1 MRPGAHAPNMIAIL
15 FTGGTMSM
23 KIDPATSAAVPALS
37 GGEILAHV
45 PGLSR
50 VADVEFEDVSR
61 LPGPHVTPE
70 QMWRLARR
78 AAAWLDR
85 PDVDG
90 LVVTHGT
97 DTLEETAY
105 LLDLL
110 LISDKPIVFVGAI
123 RTISE
128 PGWDGPANLLA
139 AVRVAAAR
147 ESRGRGA
154 LVVMNEQILTAS
166 EAQKIHTESSGSFAS
181 PEFGPVGVIDAGRVL
196 YVRMAPRHG
205 DWIAPDAEAGLRVGR
220 LETEVDLIKSAA
232 GADDRFIRCSLAAGA
247 RGIVIEAMGRG
258 NLPPSMKPGLMAAAA
273 ASVPLVISSRYGAGS
288 VQERYGYEGGGH
300 DLAQLGVI
308 FAGRLNGLKA
318 RMKLMT
324 ALAYTS
330 DVDQLRTIFAET
342 A

>member
-1 MRPGAHAPNMIAIL
+1 MVTIL

-23 KIDPATSAAVPALS
+23 RIDPGTGAAVPALS
-37 GGEILAHV
+37 GGEILEHV
-45 PGLSR
+45 PGLR
-50 VADVEFEDVSR
+50 DVADVDFEDVSR

-78 AAAWLDR
+78 AAAWLER
-85 PDVDG
+85 PDVAG

-110 LISDKPIVFVGAI
+110 LVSPKPVVLVGAI

-128 PGWDGPANLLA
+128 AGWDGPANLLA
-139 AVRVAAAR
+139 AVRVAASPA
-147 ESRGRGA
+147 SRDRGVM
-154 LVVMNEQILTAS
+154 VVMNEQILTAS
-166 EAQKIHTESSGSFAS
+166 EAQKIHTESAGSFAS
-181 PEFGPVGVIDAGRVL
+181 PEFGPVGVIDAGKVV

-205 DWIAPDAEAGLRVGR
+205 AWTAADAEAGLRVAR
-220 LETEVDLIKSAA
+220 LVTNVDLVKSSA
-232 GADDRFIRCSLAAGA
+232 GLDDRFLRCSLAAGA

-258 NLPPSMKPGLMAAAA
+258 NLPPTMKPGIAAATA
-273 ASVPLVISSRYGAGS
+273 AGVPVVISSRYGAGS

-318 RMKLMT
+318 RMKLMV
-324 ALAYTS
+324 ALGYT
-330 DVDQLRTIFAET
+330 DDAAVLRDIFADT

>member
-1 MRPGAHAPNMIAIL
+1 MIAIL

-23 KIDPATSAAVPALS
+23 KLDPETGAAVPALS
-37 GGEILAHV
+37 GGEILEHV
-45 PGLSR
+45 PGLAR
-50 VADVEFEDVSR
+50 IADVEFEDVSR

-78 AAAWLDR
+78 AAAWLER

-90 LVVTHGT
+90 LVITHGT

-110 LISDKPIVFVGAI
+110 LLAPKPVVLVGAI

-128 PGWDGPANLLA
+128 AGWDGPANLLA
-139 AVRVAAAR
+139 AVRVAADPA
-147 ESRGRGA
+147 SRGRGV

-181 PEFGPVGVIDAGRVL
+181 PEFGPVGVIDAGKVL

-205 DWIAPDAEAGLRVGR
+205 AWVAPDADTGLRVAR
-220 LETEVDLIKSAA
+220 LETHVDLIKSAT
-232 GADDRFIRCSLAAGA
+232 GVDDRFVRCSLAAGV

-258 NLPPSMKPGLMAAAA
+258 NLPPSMKPGVAAATA
-273 ASVPLVISSRYGAGS
+273 AGVPVVISSRYGAGS

-318 RMKLMT
+318 RMKLMA

-330 DVDQLRTIFAET
+330 DIDALRAIFAET

>member
-1 MRPGAHAPNMIAIL
+1 MIAIL

-23 KIDPATSAAVPALS
+23 KLDPETGAAVPALS
-37 GGEILAHV
+37 GAEILEHV
-45 PGLSR
+45 AGLSR
-50 VADVEFEDVSR
+50 VADVEYEDVSR

-78 AAAWLDR
+78 AAAWLER
-85 PDVDG
+85 PDIDG
-90 LVVTHGT
+90 LVITHGT

-110 LISDKPIVFVGAI
+110 LVSEKPVVLVGAI

-128 PGWDGPANLLA
+128 PGWDGPVNLLA
-139 AVRVAAAR
+139 AVRVAADAAA
-147 ESRGRGA
+147 RGRGV

-166 EAQKIHTESSGSFAS
+166 EAQKIHTESAGSFAS
-181 PEFGPVGVIDAGRVL
+181 PEFGPVGVIDAGKVL
-196 YVRMAPRHG
+196 FVRTASRHG
-205 DWIAPDAEAGLRVGR
+205 PWIAAGAEPGLRVTR
-220 LETEVDLIKSAA
+220 LETAVDLIKSSA
-232 GADDRFIRCSLAAGA
+232 GSDDRFLRCSLAAQS

-258 NLPPSMKPGLMAAAA
+258 NLPPSMKPGLVAAAA
-273 ASVPLVISSRYGAGS
+273 AHVPIVISSRYGAGS

-318 RMKLMT
+318 RMKMMA
-324 ALAYTS
+324 ALGYTS
-330 DVDQLRTIFAET
+330 SLDELRTIFAET

>member
-1 MRPGAHAPNMIAIL
+1 MIAIL

-23 KIDPATSAAVPALS
+23 KIDPETGAAVPALA

-45 PGLSR
+45 PDLSR
-50 VADVEFEDVSR
+50 IAEVEFEDVSR

-70 QMWRLARR
+70 RMWRVARR
-78 AAAWLDR
+78 AAAWLER

-110 LISDKPIVFVGAI
+110 LLSGKPVVFVGAI

-128 PGWDGPANLLA
+128 PGWDGPSNLLA
-139 AVRVAAAR
+139 AVRVAAAP
-147 ESRGRGA
+147 ESRGRGV

-181 PEFGPVGVIDAGRVL
+181 PEFGPVGVIDAGKVL

-205 DWIAPDAEAGLRVGR
+205 AWVSPEADAGLRVAR
-220 LETEVDLIKSAA
+220 LEIDVDLIKSAA
-232 GADDRFIRCSLAAGA
+232 GSDDRFVRCSLAAGV

-258 NLPPSMKPGLMAAAA
+258 NLPPTMKPGVAAATA
-273 ASVPLVISSRYGAGS
+273 AGVPVVISSRYGAGS

-318 RMKLMT
+318 RMKLMA

-330 DVDQLRTIFAET
+330 KADELRAIFAET